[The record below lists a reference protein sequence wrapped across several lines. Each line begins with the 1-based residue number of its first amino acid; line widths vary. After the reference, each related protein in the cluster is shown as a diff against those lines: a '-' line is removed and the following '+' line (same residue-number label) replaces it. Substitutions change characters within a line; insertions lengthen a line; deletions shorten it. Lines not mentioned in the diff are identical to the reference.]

1 MQIVP
6 VELAA
11 WLKSDQPP
19 RLLDVREPDEHAF
32 ASIAGST
39 LVPLAE
45 LAERADELASWRD
58 AEIVVYCH
66 HGVRSAH
73 AIGLL
78 RQLGFAKLVNLA
90 GGIDRWSLDVDHG
103 VPRY

>member
-11 WLKSDQPP
+11 WLKSEQPP
-19 RLLDVREPDEHAF
+19 RLLDVRQPDEHAF
-32 ASIAGST
+32 ASIAGSM
-39 LVPLAE
+39 LVPLPE
-45 LAERADELASWRD
+45 LAERADELSEWRD
-58 AEIVVYCH
+58 AEVVVYCH

-73 AIGLL
+73 AIGIL